1 MVQILVIEDDE
12 GICSFLQVE
21 LEHEEFS
28 VQVANTGRQGIEKFS
43 EATKNGNPVDL
54 ILLDVMLPE
63 LNGFEVLRRIRKVS
77 TVPVIMLTA
86 RSETYDK
93 VSGLD
98 SGADDYLTKPFE
110 IEELLARIR
119 TILRRMKPSLTV
131 RGLSLN
137 TASMEVEINGDIISL
152 SKTEFLVL
160 KLLLEHKNT
169 VLTRDKIISEVWG
182 TNHYIEENSVDV
194 YVRYL
199 RSKIDDFV
207 GEEFITTVRGS
218 GYIIK
223 DVL

>member
-63 LNGFEVLRRIRKVS
+63 LNGFEVLRRIRKVF